1 MERGGESQHHPDLD
15 SDPQLRKELL
25 AVRNRLQSYSALVA
39 QRLVA
44 QRVAHL
50 EVQYSIVQY
59 STV

>member
-1 MERGGESQHHPDLD
+1 MERGGESQNHPDLD

-50 EVQYSIVQY
+50 EVQYS
-59 STV
+59 TV